1 MPQLNYHH
9 LHYFYITAK
18 EGSIVKAASA
28 LHVTPQTVSGQITV
42 FESCL
47 GMKLFD
53 RRGKR
58 LVLNQQGTTAFRY
71 AEDIFSL
78 GRELQDTLAQKSQ
91 GRLTTFTIGVTDVI
105 PKVLAF
111 SLVKPMLHDLKATR
125 LICREGDL
133 DSLLADLA
141 LNRLDI
147 ILSDRPLMPGSNV
160 KAFSHF
166 LGESS
171 VSFFASDLSDDEDWT
186 PFPDC
191 LNNQPLLVSS
201 DKSSIKFN
209 LLSWF
214 ERQRIRPRVVAEF
227 DDSAMLKLFGQQG
240 YGVFCAPTSI
250 EEHLTS
256 QYLVKCIGH
265 TDDLTERYYAISPE
279 RKIRSEIVLKL
290 VNKASEV
297 FSGVSNQP

>member
-18 EGSIVKAASA
+18 EGSIAKAANT
-28 LHVTPQTVSGQITV
+28 LHVTPQTVSGQISI
-42 FESCL
+42 FESYL

-58 LVLNQQGTTAFRY
+58 LILNQQGAIAFRY

-78 GRELQDTLAQKSQ
+78 GRELQDTLSQKSQ
-91 GRLTTFTIGVTDVI
+91 GRLTRFTIGVTDVI

-111 SLVKPMLHDLKATR
+111 SLIKPMLNDLKATR
-125 LICREGDL
+125 LICREGDM

-141 LNRLDI
+141 VNSVDI
-147 ILSDRPLMPGSNV
+147 IISDRPLMPGSNV

-171 VSFFASDLSDDEDWT
+171 VSFFAAKSSNDAGCI

-214 ERQRIRPRVVAEF
+214 ERQRIRPRVIAEF

-250 EEHLTS
+250 EEHLIN

-279 RKIRSEIVLKL
+279 RKIRSELALKL

-297 FSGVSNQP
+297 FSGVSSQS